1 MIVDETNK
9 QKQLIVKIFN
19 ECYSKFILI
28 EYTSDNSL
36 LQFQTILEQGEKNTR
51 LDLTCS
57 ILLYFF
63 MYDSERC
70 EEIRNA
76 YKNNLEPLPT
86 ELAKYKNIDGGFSN
100 HYLMTQ
106 FFLSEGLTPH
116 ENFSLGY
123 RQIKKDGNE
132 DLYYKFYH
140 YVIYELQQL
149 IFNTN
154 KLVEVKEKLK
164 NYIPFQPHA
173 KLLNPIKNMDFELFL
188 QSYPNV
194 KIYPPNCTNVFTRK
208 LNNIFAIL
216 KSKGDTHLKIK
227 DVTSYCKCGNC
238 KNHPN
243 KYIYAF
249 VGNVS
254 ADYFALTML
263 INRDY
268 EPHLIDM
275 PLPIYDI
282 KNERD
287 DIDAYNET
295 TKGQK
300 FGQLHTFK
308 IWEDEYDNFIPTQE
322 YCDFK
327 EFRHNAYNDLK
338 QLNYKIETYDELKNW
353 LKKNDKNKIKLV
365 NKCESLVEFVL
376 LYEELENIAKHC
388 IYIPQT
394 DLAMSKLPVDYETNH
409 DALVKWL
416 IEFENLF
423 IYELNDFSNSNDF
436 FIHKFA
442 SIITVNKDFNCELCA
457 TIVGSIIPFLEV
469 YKSYYYN
476 ELERLRELYHSQ
488 ENTQLTAEEI
498 ENDYMCNELSYFYNL
513 MN

>member
-1 MIVDETNK
+1 MIVEETKK
-9 QKQLIVKIFN
+9 QKQLIAKIFN

-28 EYTSDNSL
+28 EYTSVDSL
-36 LQFQTILEQGEKNTR
+36 LQLQTILEQGEKNTR

-57 ILLYFF
+57 ILMYIF
-63 MYDSERC
+63 MYDTEKC

-86 ELAKYKNIDGGFSN
+86 ELAKYKNINGGFPN

-116 ENFSLGY
+116 ENYSLGY

-140 YVIYELQQL
+140 YVIYEFQEL
-149 IFNTN
+149 IFNPN
-154 KLVEVKEKLK
+154 KLAEVKEKLK

-173 KLLNPIKNMDFELFL
+173 KLLSPIKNMDFELFL

-194 KIYPPNCTNVFTRK
+194 KIYPPNSTNVFTRK

-227 DVTSYCKCGNC
+227 NVTSTCKCGNC
-238 KNHPN
+238 KSHPN

-282 KNERD
+282 ENEHD
-287 DIDAYNET
+287 NIDAYNET
-295 TKGQK
+295 TKGQR
-300 FGQLHTFK
+300 FGELHTFK
-308 IWEDEYDNFIPTQE
+308 IWEDEYDDFIPTQE
-322 YCDFK
+322 YYDFK
-327 EFRHNAYNDLK
+327 ELRNSAYNALK
-338 QLNYKIETYDELKNW
+338 ELNYKIETYDELKNW
-353 LKKNDKNKIKLV
+353 LTKYDKNKIKIV
-365 NKCESLVEFVL
+365 NKYESLVEFIG
-376 LYEELENIAKHC
+376 LYKKLENIAKCC
-388 IYIPQT
+388 IYIPHT

-436 FIHKFA
+436 FIYEFV
-442 SIITVNKDFNCELCA
+442 SIITVNKDFNCEVYA

-476 ELERLRELYHSQ
+476 KLDLLRELYHSQ
-488 ENTQLTAEEI
+488 DNNQLTAEEI

-513 MN
+513 LK